1 MFPQA
6 WREGNE
12 GVAEFMM
19 QKITGAPEVYLPADC
34 GCTQQVLDNDQ
45 RLAHLPP
52 ADVRN
57 PLRLSNADHLTC
69 FEARIGRR
77 KIARDRQEHFAT

>member
-1 MFPQA
+1 MLSQA

-12 GVAEFMM
+12 GVAEFML
-19 QKITGAPEVYLPADC
+19 QKITGAPKDLPANRSRAY
-34 GCTQQVLDNDQ
+34 QVPDDDQ

-57 PLRLSNADHLTC
+57 LLRLSGAGLHLTW
-69 FEARIGRR
+69 FEA
-77 KIARDRQEHFAT
+77 